1 MDAPQ
6 GAGNL
11 LRKRIPL
18 PEMSS
23 MFAKVTGPGF
33 IPNTLTVAIWWGF
46 DRLSL
51 RSRTPNSSAEKKKVL
66 GYTT

>member
-18 PEMSS
+18 PEISS
-23 MFAKVTGPGF
+23 MLADTTGPGL
-33 IPNTLTVAIWWGF
+33 IPNTWTVPIWFGL
-46 DRLSL
+46 DRPSL
-51 RSRTPNSSAEKKKVL
+51 RFSTLVPSVEK
-66 GYTT
+66 T